1 MAKPPARRRKPAK
14 AKAKPRDREKTAAD
28 ILAAA
33 RRSFATRGYAH
44 TGMREIAAA
53 AGITPALV
61 VRYFGSKEQLFAA
74 AIGCELDASSLL
86 GAERAQVGRHMA
98 DHLFDKPTPE
108 VDTLAILLLAATD
121 TSLRG
126 TVKRILRQR
135 LVEPLALWL
144 GGEDA
149 EARAAI
155 IVSILGGVWMLHRM
169 VPVPPLAAPV
179 DEATRARLAAL
190 LQSVVDDR
198 K

>member
-1 MAKPPARRRKPAK
+1 MAKTPVRRRKPAK
-14 AKAKPRDREKTAAD
+14 AKAKPKPRDREKTAAD

-61 VRYFGSKEQLFAA
+61 VRYFGSKERLFAA
-74 AIGCELDASSLL
+74 AIECEIDASSLL
-86 GAERAQVGRHMA
+86 SADRGQVGRHMA
-98 DHLFDKPTPE
+98 DHLLDKPTPE

-126 TVKRILRQR
+126 PVKRILRQR
-135 LVEPLALWL
+135 LLEPLAAWL
-144 GGEDA
+144 GGADA
-149 EARAAI
+149 EARAAL
-155 IVSILGGVWMLHRM
+155 IVSVLGGVWMLHRM

-179 DEATRARLAAL
+179 DEATRVRLAAL
-190 LQSVVDDR
+190 LQSLI
-198 K
+198 